1 MRDDERYPTVVDPPP
16 GTTAPEVATGTYIDP
31 QGRDKVL
38 SDVQD
43 PGMIPTYDEAQKEA
57 VGEKAAIGAAAA
69 AAGAVGTRGGS
80 APESID
86 KSHRKVCAMKRRTF
100 LIVLA
105 AVVFVLIGTIVGGTV
120 GGIKANE
127 NKNNGNNNGD
137 NGVGEGDGNGN
148 GNGDDGSS
156 DDSPTTTD
164 TGPVP
169 RKTGPIDADERFL
182 AAAIAVDDDDEN
194 IQIFYNDLNTTNILY
209 RRVHD
214 DSGGPEHTLDL
225 DIEPNYGTPLAAT
238 LRLASSV
245 ITTQLFYVTTQDNET
260 QIAEVTLNCGNI
272 NVDDGDGDGDDGD
285 DDDGDD
291 DDDGGNGNGNANSGT
306 AACSVGSN
314 SIISSNLTNGVH
326 PESTLAAL
334 RLGNDSVRVYFQAS
348 GTNIWALNG
357 DNAADEGWSGS
368 NLMGGVRPG
377 SSIAATRSNT
387 TDIHVFFVANQTG
400 RMRTFNYT
408 DVLGSDDSQIVDDQP
423 GSSWRSTAFFDATY
437 VPAFNSY
444 QVFYTNPSS
453 GDIVSYSRSGPSADW
468 QSNNEQSWGSPASSV
483 AAIAWED
490 QLRLFYY
497 QSGRLTMSA
506 NDDGDWD
513 APEAFS

>member
-245 ITTQLFYVTTQDNET
+245 ITTQLFY
-260 QIAEVTLNCGNI
+260 
-272 NVDDGDGDGDDGD
+272 
-285 DDDGDD
+285 
-291 DDDGGNGNGNANSGT
+291 
-306 AACSVGSN
+306 
-314 SIISSNLTNGVH
+314 
-326 PESTLAAL
+326 
-334 RLGNDSVRVYFQAS
+334 AS